1 MNRIKNKNKLNKT
14 YIIKNNI
21 NMIISKLIILVNGK
35 LRRELSELSSFNF

>member
-21 NMIISKLIILVNGK
+21 NLKLIFLIKAK
-35 LRRELSELSSFNF
+35 LDELSSFNFQ

>member
-21 NMIISKLIILVNGK
+21 NLKFSKLIFLIKAK
-35 LRRELSELSSFNF
+35 LDELSSFNFQ

>member
-21 NMIISKLIILVNGK
+21 NLKLSKLLIFLIKAK
-35 LRRELSELSSFNF
+35 LDELSSFNF